1 MLELKR
7 RTPLLLVVVLLSH
20 ILLISGQTGQG
31 AKVSPLEVATFVIF
45 SRIQRM
51 TSTVMNSIDDIWSGY
66 IGLQG
71 TNKENE
77 LLRNQVN
84 ELHFKLQERSALV
97 NRTLR
102 LEQLL
107 ELRSKLD
114 LPTTAAS
121 ILAVDATPWFRAVT
135 VDKGFDDGLRQDMAV
150 LGPQGIVGR
159 VVGQI
164 GPTAAKVQL
173 IIDREAAAGA
183 VLEQTGVAGV
193 ITGIGSTTML
203 SMNYVSNFDE
213 VNVGERV
220 ITSGIEGIYPRG
232 FTIGRVKSVENGP
245 GLHQVIEIT
254 PAVDFSQLSEVI
266 VVLLLS
272 AEALPAEDIE

>member
-7 RTPLLLVVVLLSH
+7 RTTLLLGVVLLFN
-20 ILLISGQTGQG
+20 ILLISGQIGQG
-31 AKVSPLEVATFVIF
+31 ARVSPLEVTIFVIF
-45 SRIQRM
+45 SHIQRM
-51 TSTVMNSIDDIWSGY
+51 TSTVVSSVDGIWSGY
-66 IGLQG
+66 IGLRD

-97 NRTLR
+97 NSTLR

-114 LPTTAAS
+114 LPTAAAS
-121 ILAVDATPWFRAVT
+121 IISVDTTPWFRAVT
-135 VDKGFDDGLRQDMAV
+135 IDKGFDDGLRQDMAV
-150 LGPQGIVGR
+150 LGPEGIVGR

-164 GPTAAKVQL
+164 GPTVAKIQL

-183 VLEQTGVAGV
+183 VIERTGVAGV
-193 ITGIGSTTML
+193 VTGIGSTTVL
-203 SMNYVSNFDE
+203 SMNYVANLNE
-213 VNVGERV
+213 VNVGDRV

-232 FTIGRVKSVENGP
+232 FTIGQVKSVESDS
-245 GLHQVIEIT
+245 GLHQVIEIE

-266 VVLLLS
+266 IVLLS
-272 AEALPAEDIE
+272 SVDALPTEDIE

>member
-7 RTPLLLVVVLLSH
+7 RTTLLLVVVLLSN
-20 ILLISGQTGQG
+20 ILLISGQIGQG
-31 AKVSPLEVATFVIF
+31 ARISPLEVSIFVIF
-45 SRIQRM
+45 SHVQRM
-51 TSTVMNSIDDIWSGY
+51 TSTVVNSVNDIWSGY

-71 TNKENE
+71 TSEENE

-121 ILAVDATPWFRAVT
+121 ILAVDTTPWFRAVV

-150 LGPQGIVGR
+150 LGPKGIVGR
-159 VVGQI
+159 VVSQI
-164 GPTAAKVQL
+164 GQTVAKIQL
-173 IIDREAAAGA
+173 IIEREAAAGA
-183 VLEQTGVAGV
+183 VIEQTGVAGIV
-193 ITGIGSTTML
+193 TGIGSTTLL
-203 SMNYVSNFDE
+203 SMNYVSNLDE
-213 VNVGERV
+213 VNVGERI

-232 FTIGRVKSVENGP
+232 FAIGQVKSVERGS
-245 GLHQVIEIT
+245 GLHQVIEVE

-266 VVLLLS
+266 VVLLS
-272 AEALPAEDIE
+272 STDALPTEDVE